1 MTWTTPRRWRKRK
14 KKGSSRACP
23 PRRAIGGTGMTGTAA
38 VGTGIG
44 TEGMTEGITATE
56 AVTGTAAAIARDP
69 GTGTTIGIGTDGTVA
84 NGTRPTVDGDI
95 LRHPDVTAS
104 TLNNICPNK
113 I

>member
-1 MTWTTPRRWRKRK
+1 
-14 KKGSSRACP
+14 
-23 PRRAIGGTGMTGTAA
+23 MTGTAA
-38 VGTGIG
+38 VGNG
-44 TEGMTEGITATE
+44 TVTVTEGITATE

-95 LRHPDVTAS
+95 LRHPDATAS

>member
-1 MTWTTPRRWRKRK
+1 
-14 KKGSSRACP
+14 
-23 PRRAIGGTGMTGTAA
+23 MTGTAA

-44 TEGMTEGITATE
+44 TEEMTEGITATE

-95 LRHPDVTAS
+95 LRHPDATAS
-104 TLNNICPNK
+104 TLNNTVFALIK
-113 I
+113 STW